1 MQHNG
6 TRRAREVI
14 IVTIGTEALA
24 VVYGLASALT
34 WGAGDFSGGLAAR
47 RANAYSV
54 VAVSQAVGLLLLF
67 VLALVVG
74 EPLPPQV
81 DLMWG
86 ALAGLAGGVAVL
98 LLYRALAVGQMGI
111 AAPITAVL
119 AAVGPVVFSAF
130 TEGAPGEL
138 QLAGFAIAVL
148 GVWLL
153 SRPSGPLGRP
163 QGIGLAVLSG
173 LAIGAFLILLQQ
185 AGTTALY
192 WPLVAA
198 RVASLTTMTSLA
210 LLNRGSGEF
219 PRRGTLPVV
228 ALAGVMD
235 AAGNAFFVLATQVGR
250 LDVATVISSLY
261 PASTIMLAAL
271 VLKERV
277 TRLQVIGIIAA
288 LAAIALIASS

>member
-1 MQHNG
+1 M
-6 TRRAREVI
+6 
-14 IVTIGTEALA
+14 TIGAEVLA

-34 WGAGDFSGGLAAR
+34 WGAGDFSGGVATR
-47 RANAYSV
+47 RANPYSV
-54 VAVSQAVGLLLLF
+54 VAVSQGVGLLLLLG
-67 VLALVVG
+67 LALAVG
-74 EPLPPQV
+74 EPLPPQA
-81 DLMWG
+81 DLGWG

-130 TEGAPGEL
+130 TEGAPSEL

-153 SRPSGPLGRP
+153 SRPSGALGRP
-163 QGIGLAVLSG
+163 QGTGLAVLSG

-185 AGTTALY
+185 AGSTALY

-198 RVASLTTMTSLA
+198 RVASLTMMTMLA
-210 LLNRGSGEF
+210 LLNRRAGDF
-219 PRRGTLPVV
+219 PGRSILPVV
-228 ALAGVMD
+228 VLSGVMD

-261 PASTIMLAAL
+261 PASTILLAAL

-277 TRLQVIGIIAA
+277 TRLQVTGIVAA
-288 LAAIALIASS
+288 LMSIALIASS

>member
-1 MQHNG
+1 VTFG
-6 TRRAREVI
+6 PEV
-14 IVTIGTEALA
+14 LA
-24 VVYGLASALT
+24 VIYGLASALT
-34 WGAGDFSGGLAAR
+34 WGAGDFSGGLATR
-47 RANAYSV
+47 RVNPYVV
-54 VAVSQAVGLLLLF
+54 VAISQGVGLFLLLA
-67 VLALVVG
+67 LALLLG
-74 EPLPPQV
+74 EPLPPQE

-86 ALAGLAGGVAVL
+86 ALAGLAGGIAIL

-119 AAVGPVVFSAF
+119 AAVGPVIFSAF
-130 TEGAPGEL
+130 TEGAPSQL

-153 SRPSGPLGRP
+153 SRPSGPLGKP

-173 LAIGAFLILLQQ
+173 LGIGAFLILLDQ

-198 RVASLTTMTSLA
+198 RTASLTMMTALV
-210 LLNRGSGEF
+210 LLNRKAANF
-219 PRRGTLPVV
+219 PRRGTLLVV
-228 ALAGVMD
+228 LLSGVMD
-235 AAGNAFFVLATQVGR
+235 AAGNAFFVLAAQVGR

-261 PASTIMLAAL
+261 PASTILLAAV

-277 TRLQVIGIIAA
+277 TRLQVVGIVAA
-288 LAAIALIASS
+288 LAAIALIALS